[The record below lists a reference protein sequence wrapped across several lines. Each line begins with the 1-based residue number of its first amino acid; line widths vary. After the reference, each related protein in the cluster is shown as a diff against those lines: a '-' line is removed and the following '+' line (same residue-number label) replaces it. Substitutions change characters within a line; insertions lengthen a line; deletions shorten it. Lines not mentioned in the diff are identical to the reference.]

1 MASIF
6 LMIGRFFSN
15 FSFSKVGNMSHP
27 KSSNNPWAV
36 IKPFS
41 LELLVDQVIS
51 SATPMPLS
59 PGDGFRRIFE
69 SLAGKI
75 IVEVSLC
82 T

>member
-1 MASIF
+1 MLNDKTI
-6 LMIGRFFSN
+6 FFSN

-27 KSSNNPWAV
+27 KSSNNPWAA

-75 IVEVSLC
+75 RVRVSIF

>member
-15 FSFSKVGNMSHP
+15 FSFSKVGNMSYP

-36 IKPFS
+36 VKPFS

-75 IVEVSLC
+75 RVRVS
-82 T
+82 